1 MMATTNDMRDAAQNA
16 IRTVDHIGD
25 NLREVVAHKKRFR
38 EAMIAAGGTERNVE
52 EACGELDRA
61 LSQVDQLLESL
72 VRRLT
77 EVDHAIEFGVNRCRV
92 RTVSAHDRGRHY
104 LVL

>member
-1 MMATTNDMRDAAQNA
+1 MATTNDMRDAAQNA

-25 NLREVVAHKKRFR
+25 NLREVVAHKKQFR
-38 EAMIAAGGTERNVE
+38 EAMAAAGARDRDIE
-52 EACGELDRA
+52 EAGELMERA
-61 LSQVDQLLESL
+61 LQRIDVLAESL
-72 VRRLT
+72 VRQIT
-77 EVDHAIEFGVNRCRV
+77 MVDHAIEVGVDRCRV